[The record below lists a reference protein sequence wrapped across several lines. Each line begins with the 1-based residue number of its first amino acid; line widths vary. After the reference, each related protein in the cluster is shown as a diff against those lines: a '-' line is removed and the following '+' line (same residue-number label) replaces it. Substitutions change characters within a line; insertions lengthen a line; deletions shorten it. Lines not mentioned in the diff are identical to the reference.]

1 MDLMI
6 LIRSKNGKVLY
17 YQIDRKDVHE
27 LEEDEAYFFE
37 LKNCEVFDEEGNKLG
52 IVSEVLDTNANAIL
66 RVKGVKGDI
75 LIPYVKAFVVSFF
88 T

>member
-1 MDLMI
+1 MFMNW
-6 LIRSKNGKVLY
+6 KKT
-17 YQIDRKDVHE
+17 K
-27 LEEDEAYFFE
+27 AYFFE

-75 LIPYVKAFVVSFF
+75 LIPYVKAFVVSFSREDKKIVVHLVEGMI
-88 T
+88 